1 MTEIAITGVG
11 VVSPIGIGIEEVS
24 KSLDEKQTGI
34 GFRDGFENVDSPM
47 RVVASIKNFEGKKF
61 VKPRKSI
68 KVMCRPIQFGF
79 AASSLALEQAG
90 ISESDFE
97 PERKAT
103 IFGSEA
109 FVADPKEL
117 ADIFRKCVLN
127 EVFDHNKWGE
137 FILREIEPL
146 WMLKYLPN
154 MVASHV
160 SISFDARGPS
170 NSVCQAEASGSLALI
185 ESIDLIHRGT
195 TDLVVAGGTGSSMEC
210 TGLLYRGHHRLTKR
224 KDLPEN
230 ASRPFDKDRDGMV
243 VGEGSGAFVLETLE
257 SARSRGANVLA
268 TIVGY
273 SRNYCT
279 DKQRFSEA
287 IEKAISI
294 ALERAELKSADIGH
308 VNAAGFS
315 TQVDDIAEAKA
326 IKNVLGDCPVFAPKS
341 YYGYVG
347 PAADII
353 DMATSVISMQRQR
366 IPANLNFETQDP
378 EAPVNLSAEPV
389 EVSSPYFCSIGFSI
403 HGQVTCIVFKAAPAE
418 EA

>member
-1 MTEIAITGVG
+1 MREIAITGVG
-11 VVSPIGIGIEEVS
+11 IVSPIGIGVEEVAES
-24 KSLDEKQTGI
+24 LAAKKSGV
-34 GFRDGFENVDSPM
+34 GFRQGFEDVRSPM
-47 RVVASIKNFEGKKF
+47 RIVAAIKNFEGKKY

-79 AASSLALEQAG
+79 AASALALEQAQIDEG
-90 ISESDFE
+90 DFE
-97 PERKAT
+97 PDRKAT

-109 FVADPKEL
+109 FVADPNEL

-127 EVFDHNKWGE
+127 EVFDHNRWGD

-170 NSVCQAEASGSLALI
+170 NSVCQAEASGSLAMI
-185 ESIDLIHRGT
+185 EAMDLICRGT

-224 KDLPEN
+224 LDSPEA

-243 VGEGSGAFVLETLE
+243 VGEGSGAFVMETVE
-257 SARSRGANVLA
+257 SAAARGAEVLA
-268 TIVGY
+268 TVVGY

-279 DKQRFSEA
+279 DKQHFSET

-294 ALERAELKSADIGH
+294 ALDRAGLSVSEIGH
-308 VNAAGFS
+308 VNAAGFG
-315 TQVDDIAEAKA
+315 TQTDDMAEATA

-347 PAADII
+347 PASDII
-353 DMATSVISMQRQR
+353 DIATSVIAMRQNE
-366 IPANLNFETQDP
+366 IPGNLNYETQD
-378 EAPVNLSAEPV
+378 ENAMVNVSANPV
-389 EVSSPYFCSIGFSI
+389 ELGSPYFCSIGFSI
-403 HGQVTCIVFKAAPAE
+403 HGQITCIVFKASPPSN
-418 EA
+418 